1 MNVRNRASVR
11 RTHMYLET
19 IGSPSLGFQ
28 LNSVV
33 EKTDWEH
40 IC

>member
-1 MNVRNRASVR
+1 MNVSARASVS

-33 EKTDWEH
+33 EKTDWEEL
-40 IC
+40 C